1 MKFNRSE
8 IMRNAW
14 TIRRESGY
22 TMSAA
27 LKKAWA
33 VAKKGIEMSKKDGI
47 IAKLNKIVA
56 MGNAPQ
62 NGYHYELIASDWV
75 KYGKNRTYFKI
86 VETRD
91 NSRHCII
98 KEGNYGYFD
107 NIADE
112 YFPVQ
117 SIDWDFGGNNRI
129 A

>member
-56 MGNAPQ
+56 MGNAPP
-62 NGYHYELIASDWV
+62 ERLPL
-75 KYGKNRTYFKI
+75 RTDRQRLGEVRQEPHIF
-86 VETRD
+86 
-91 NSRHCII
+91 
-98 KEGNYGYFD
+98 
-107 NIADE
+107 
-112 YFPVQ
+112 
-117 SIDWDFGGNNRI
+117 
-129 A
+129 

>member
-14 TIRRESGY
+14 TIRRESGC

-33 VAKKGIEMSKKDGI
+33 VAKKGIEMSKKDQI
-47 IAKLNKIVA
+47 IERLNKIVA

-62 NGYHYELIASDWV
+62 NGYHYELIVSDWV
-75 KYGKNRTYFKI
+75 KYGKNRTYFKV

-91 NSRHCII
+91 NSRHC

-107 NIADE
+107 NIANE
-112 YFPVQ
+112 YFPVK
-117 SIDWDFGGNNRI
+117 SIDFDFGGNNRI
-129 A
+129 